1 MNDIKFIVAKNITQL
16 RQEKKMTQLELAEQ
30 LNYSDKAVSK
40 WEHADSMP
48 DIATLVEIANI
59 FGVTL
64 DYLVEEEHKKP
75 VVKEKKEP
83 QFNHGIIMAVSV
95 ALCYMVPGWRL
106 KLEAPAMVYFA
117 ASLRHMAL
125 LKGLAAMAAA
135 LVAATVPYWDDL
147 REPLPEEL

>member
-1 MNDIKFIVAKNITQL
+1 M
-16 RQEKKMTQLELAEQ
+16 KKSWISAILA
-30 LNYSDKAVSK
+30 V
-40 WEHADSMP
+40 
-48 DIATLVEIANI
+48 IA
-59 FGVTL
+59 F
-64 DYLVEEEHKKP
+64 
-75 VVKEKKEP
+75 
-83 QFNHGIIMAVSV
+83 MAVYV

-117 ASLRHMAL
+117 ASLQHMAL